1 MDLAKSPVRGLEG
14 DFTMTNSV
22 IYTRNL
28 QLQSPAMWLAYRGT
42 VDFAANV
49 DARVE
54 AQLLREAAV
63 VGPLVSLVF
72 SPLTKILEFK
82 VGGTVMN
89 PLIEPLYIPKPLLL
103 PLNPVAVLRDIFRRP
118 ERSTGDGAGQEQ
130 P

>member
-1 MDLAKSPVRGLEG
+1 
-14 DFTMTNSV
+14 
-22 IYTRNL
+22 
-28 QLQSPAMWLAYRGT
+28 MWLAYRGT
-42 VDFAANV
+42 VDFAARV

-82 VGGTVMN
+82 VGGTIMSPV
-89 PLIEPLYIPKPLLL
+89 IEPLYIPKPLLF
-103 PLNPVAVLRDIFRRP
+103 PLNPVGVIRDIFRRP
-118 ERSTGDGAGQEQ
+118 ERPKDDVENGQQ